1 MRSPRITLASGLPSD
16 AVVWEEVEQRTSEN
30 TELSIGFVLFMVLAM
45 QIGAVGIL
53 LDQPILIVGAMVVGP
68 EFGPLAGL
76 SVALVERRPDFA
88 RRSLMAL
95 GLGFPIGIVG
105 SLVVTLFYKWTGLA
119 PDFALVSESIPTI
132 PAANA
137 TVNEKTSGFEM
148 KPVRLCVAVEK
159 SSGASPV
166 HL

>member
-1 MRSPRITLASGLPSD
+1 MRLIASCAAAPPAWPQSPYAAATPMFD
-16 AVVWEEVEQRTSEN
+16 A
-30 TELSIGFVLFMVLAM
+30 A
-45 QIGAVGIL
+45 
-53 LDQPILIVGAMVVGP
+53 
-68 EFGPLAGL
+68 
-76 SVALVERRPDFA
+76 
-88 RRSLMAL
+88 
-95 GLGFPIGIVG
+95 GIV
-105 SLVVTLFYKWTGLA
+105 VTEISTPIRA